1 MILLLKNKFYLKFS
15 HSHDSVLL
23 VQPLLVLLINA
34 DLMTNYKLKKSHA

>member
-1 MILLLKNKFYLKFS
+1 MILLENKFYLKFS
-15 HSHDSVLL
+15 HLKDSVLL